1 MGYTSKHG
9 RRPAEFASKSA
20 HSHIINDKELK
31 DFLSECN
38 LPKLAEDVNFDEC
51 NCISHKSVARN
62 PIRNVVAIDGGY
74 TEVAVQTGFPSS
86 MVGFFQ
92 IGALIFSIED
102 LEGLDRQPFIDP
114 DDMTKLKQIQRLK
127 FTLPIRNVQVK
138 TEGTLVNS
146 VRRTIYNFFCQKIDD
161 NDLIT
166 TLRWFIFQEYDKGI
180 PMWNL
185 SNCPACGNTN
195 IPLCRDKM
203 SHNHTFNCHH
213 CGAELFL
220 TDVFRLHEAID
231 EELGAGG
238 ILGYLISTVEQI
250 VLIHLIKVILKL
262 KPELLNEMLFIKD
275 GPLAF
280 FGQTANMYKPMCNLV
295 AYLFKNHNL
304 YLAGLEKSGAFVE
317 HADEISE
324 KLKDGT
330 VMILNNNYI
339 YKYILPGKP
348 DLSRPYGATTYYS
361 NKIIFKTNSGGMYV
375 VSLPNSN
382 VLADPKESDFRNLG
396 VILSNIKKLKCDMY
410 DSALIPVALA
420 NKLVSL
426 ADHPSSGILQKFAKG
441 AICN

>member
-1 MGYTSKHG
+1 M
-9 RRPAEFASKSA
+9 R
-20 HSHIINDKELK
+20 
-31 DFLSECN
+31 
-38 LPKLAEDVNFDEC
+38 
-51 NCISHKSVARN
+51 
-62 PIRNVVAIDGGY
+62 
-74 TEVAVQTGFPSS
+74 FPCC
-86 MVGFFQ
+86 
-92 IGALIFSIED
+92 
-102 LEGLDRQPFIDP
+102 
-114 DDMTKLKQIQRLK
+114 
-127 FTLPIRNVQVK
+127 
-138 TEGTLVNS
+138 GT
-146 VRRTIYNFFCQKIDD
+146 
-161 NDLIT
+161 
-166 TLRWFIFQEYDKGI
+166 
-180 PMWNL
+180 
-185 SNCPACGNTN
+185 
-195 IPLCRDKM
+195 
-203 SHNHTFNCHH
+203 
-213 CGAELFL
+213 ELFL

-238 ILGYLISTVEQI
+238 ILGYLINTVEQM
-250 VLIHLIKVILKL
+250 VLIHLIKVILKI
-262 KPELLNEMLFIKD
+262 KSELLNEMLFIKD

-330 VMILNNNYI
+330 VLILNNNYI

-382 VLADPKESDFRNLG
+382 VLADPKQSDFHNLD
-396 VILSNIKKLKCDMY
+396 VILSNIEKLKCDMY

-441 AICN
+441 AIYNS